1 MLRPYAQFM
10 GIAIALIGV
19 LGLILGER
27 SLFGLVNI
35 DLVEDMVHLVT
46 GGLVAYIGYA
56 NRDLASVRAV
66 VGGVSVAY
74 LLVGVPVTGQGS

>member
-35 DLVEDMVHLVT
+35 DLVGDMVHLVT
-46 GGLVAYIGYA
+46 GGLV
-56 NRDLASVRAV
+56 
-66 VGGVSVAY
+66 
-74 LLVGVPVTGQGS
+74 PVTGQGS